1 MCLKSPGTDVGAAGF
16 ERCPRTFETHF
27 IRIVKIKE
35 ISRRGRLQNSL
46 TLGTNIIDFAD
57 IEGEGVK
64 YVAVIYGSSLMGQ
77 NSTFFEGL
85 WKNCCPRASKTA

>member
-1 MCLKSPGTDVGAAGF
+1 MLLITLQNILTLSTN
-16 ERCPRTFETHF
+16 RLYS

-64 YVAVIYGSSLMGQ
+64 YVAVIYGSSLM
-77 NSTFFEGL
+77 FKLLAEI
-85 WKNCCPRASKTA
+85 PRKVG